1 MLPAGPG
8 SAKAAAKA
16 VPNTP
21 TPHRPKTT
29 TSDKITAPTMS
40 ALPGEQMD
48 LVLKNINYTHFN
60 EISLSRFS
68 IQDKADLSLASL

>member
-1 MLPAGPG
+1 
-8 SAKAAAKA
+8 
-16 VPNTP
+16 
-21 TPHRPKTT
+21 
-29 TSDKITAPTMS
+29 MS
-40 ALPGEQMD
+40 ALPEEQMD